1 MVGHGVGSSPD
12 SSSALGLNRSNSEN
26 TNMIPSD
33 VPVTS
38 VPSGTD
44 PSGYISETPSLKTA
58 EELEVEESY
67 YVALKG
73 MWPVSKSS
81 DAQKQSNSGDTKKRG
96 RNEYYCALHLA
107 LDYSPIVI
115 QLVSIPLDSSTSNST
130 QSKSVVGL
138 IIGGGR
144 RQDNIGDHLSFL
156 EFYLVARLDTVYAKP
171 KPIGS
176 KTEQAFTFT
185 TNNITSPLETLQLE
199 RIEFSGEK
207 ASSSMESDQNWERI
221 QDSLFLNMMMGD
233 EERKA
238 RQPSNP
244 FKFDALVIALHTL
257 TVYDE
262 EIQECYSDEDGC
274 DGVDV
279 IASKR
284 RIPVT
289 YI

>member
-1 MVGHGVGSSPD
+1 M
-12 SSSALGLNRSNSEN
+12 
-26 TNMIPSD
+26 
-33 VPVTS
+33 
-38 VPSGTD
+38 
-44 PSGYISETPSLKTA
+44 
-58 EELEVEESY
+58 
-67 YVALKG
+67 
-73 MWPVSKSS
+73 
-81 DAQKQSNSGDTKKRG
+81 
-96 RNEYYCALHLA
+96 
-107 LDYSPIVI
+107 
-115 QLVSIPLDSSTSNST
+115 
-130 QSKSVVGL
+130 
-138 IIGGGR
+138 
-144 RQDNIGDHLSFL
+144 
-156 EFYLVARLDTVYAKP
+156 
-171 KPIGS
+171 
-176 KTEQAFTFT
+176 EQAFTFT

-199 RIEFSGEK
+199 RIKFSGEK

-244 FKFDALVIALHTL
+244 FEFDALVTALHTL

-289 YI
+289 YIAVACQDGFLRVLSFVTSFHSQTPPLRFHRTGIFYHRST